1 MLLLVQKIVM
11 NKIDSI
17 FYSKHLCRGSYLTR
31 QGGVVTQGFKQSLL
45 AKLAL
50 IQIILHTVPDHVQ
63 LVQTVV

>member
-1 MLLLVQKIVM
+1 MC
-11 NKIDSI
+11 
-17 FYSKHLCRGSYLTR
+17 HGSYLTR
-31 QGGVVTQGFKQSLL
+31 QGGVITQGFKQSLL